1 MKMLYFSL
9 LIFLTLF
16 VSCKDDKES
25 AVLFGSQ
32 ECRSDGKIVKSVN
45 NQKGII
51 FYHAGEGKYGISY
64 GITGTYDSVDVGF
77 LCEIPDSLQKT
88 GLQVVF
94 SGNFFPFDKKLPA
107 NLAGLTY
114 YYLDVTDLK
123 LR

>member
-1 MKMLYFSL
+1 MKIGYFSP

-16 VSCKDDKES
+16 GSCKDDKES

-32 ECRSDGKIVKSVN
+32 ECRSDEKMVKSVN
-45 NQKGII
+45 NQNGII
-51 FYHAGEGKYGISY
+51 FYHAGEEKYGISY

-77 LCEIPDSLQKT
+77 LCEIPDSLQQT

-94 SGNFFPFDKKLPA
+94 SGNLFSFDKKPPA
-107 NLAGLTY
+107 ILAGQTY